1 MLKYIVVFAGASLL
15 AISLPAKAQEQRDIV
30 ALSSEEIMTPSDTV
44 PRKKTVIVDG
54 VELNEKQLK
63 RYYRQLR
70 KDSIRAH
77 KNIWWSVLGGP
88 SYTPE
93 ASFGVGGAVLA
104 SFRMNKQDT
113 ISQRSFLP
121 AGLNLSINGTIVVAG
136 AGTFFFNENRFRIYM
151 NYGYRNE
158 PSHYYGKGFEKAENL
173 ERGDSTTRFHR
184 SYFQLYPRFVW
195 EVRPHFYLGGL
206 FDLNYTK
213 VSDVNPVMEEDPYFQ
228 QFKRKYFN
236 VGIGGLIQYD
246 TRDDVATP
254 TRGMLLGANFKLF
267 GKYWGGAY
275 NYEII
280 ELEYRQFKNVFR
292 PRSTLAWIAKS
303 QIGLGDIPFTELPTF
318 GSPFDLRGYYMGKYR
333 DKSMAYGIV
342 EYRHMFGSPAKYK
355 SGNFWAKCGFV
366 AWVGTGTIGETPFD
380 WNKWKLNFGAGLRF
394 QMQPGKNFRL
404 DVGKEPGHAG
414 LYEYD
419 RGFLRREINPTF
431 YNLGMDYTETTT
443 KRKQLSVKS
452 VPEKT

>member
-303 QIGLGDIPFTELPTF
+303 QVGLGDIPFTELPTF

-394 QMQPGKNFRL
+394 QMQPGENFRL
-404 DVGKEPGHAG
+404 DVGKEPGQ
-414 LYEYD
+414 
-419 RGFLRREINPTF
+419 P
-431 YNLGMDYTETTT
+431 GMQVYMNMTEAF
-443 KRKQLSVKS
+443 
-452 VPEKT
+452 

>member
-254 TRGMLLGANFKLF
+254 TCGMLLGANFKLF
-267 GKYWGGAY
+267 GKYWGGTY

-303 QIGLGDIPFTELPTF
+303 QIGLGDVPFTELPTF
-318 GSPFDLRGYYMGKYR
+318 GSPFDLRGYYMGQFR
-333 DKSMAYGIV
+333 DKSSHVMMA
-342 EYRHMFGSPAKYK
+342 EYRQMINTDK
-355 SGNFWAKCGFV
+355 SNWVKKMLNHVGYVAWGGCGFM
-366 AWVGTGTIGETPFD
+366 GPTPGKIEGVLP
-380 WNKWKLNFGAGLRF
+380 NLGLGLRIEV
-394 QMQPGKNFRL
+394 QPRMNVRL
-404 DVGKEPGHAG
+404 DFGRDMVNKQN
-414 LYEYD
+414 L
-419 RGFLRREINPTF
+419 F
-431 YNLGMDYTETTT
+431 YFNMTEAF
-443 KRKQLSVKS
+443 
-452 VPEKT
+452 

>member
-1 MLKYIVVFAGASLL
+1 MFKYFVVFAGASLL
-15 AISLPAKAQEQRDIV
+15 AISLPVKAQEQRDIV
-30 ALSSEEIMTPSDTV
+30 VLSSEEITTPSDTV
-44 PRKKTVIVDG
+44 PRKEVVTVDG

-113 ISQRSFLP
+113 VSQRSFLP

-173 ERGDSTTRFHR
+173 ERSDSTTRFHR

-228 QFKRKYFN
+228 KFKRKYFN

-267 GKYWGGAY
+267 GKYLGGAY
-275 NYEII
+275 NYEIL

-303 QIGLGDIPFTELPTF
+303 QIGLGDVPFTELPTF

-380 WNKWKLNFGAGLRF
+380 WDKWKLNFGAGLRF

-404 DVGKEPGHAG
+404 DIGKEPGQ
-414 LYEYD
+414 
-419 RGFLRREINPTF
+419 P
-431 YNLGMDYTETTT
+431 GMQVYMNMTEAF
-443 KRKQLSVKS
+443 
-452 VPEKT
+452 

>member
-1 MLKYIVVFAGASLL
+1 MLKYIIVFAGASLL

-44 PRKKTVIVDG
+44 SRKETVIVDG

-77 KNIWWSVLGGP
+77 KNVWWSVLGGP

-158 PSHYYGKGFEKAENL
+158 PSHYYGKGFEKAETI

-195 EVRPHFYLGGL
+195 EIRPHFYLGGL

-213 VSDVNPVMEEDPYFQ
+213 VSDVNPVMEKDPYFQ

-267 GKYWGGAY
+267 GKYLGGAY

-280 ELEYRQFKNVFR
+280 ELEYRQFKNIFR

-303 QIGLGDIPFTELPTF
+303 QIGLGDVPFTELPTF

-380 WNKWKLNFGAGLRF
+380 WNKWKLNFGCRCIF
-394 QMQPGKNFRL
+394 K
-404 DVGKEPGHAG
+404 H
-414 LYEYD
+414 
-419 RGFLRREINPTF
+419 
-431 YNLGMDYTETTT
+431 
-443 KRKQLSVKS
+443 
-452 VPEKT
+452 

>member
-1 MLKYIVVFAGASLL
+1 MLKYIIVFAGASLL
-15 AISLPAKAQEQRDIV
+15 TISLPAKAQEQRDIV

-213 VSDVNPVMEEDPYFQ
+213 VSDVNPVMEKDPYFQ

-267 GKYWGGAY
+267 GKYLGGAY

-280 ELEYRQFKNVFR
+280 ELEYRQFKNIFR

-303 QIGLGDIPFTELPTF
+303 QIGLGDVPFTELPTF

-404 DVGKEPGHAG
+404 DIGKEPGQ
-414 LYEYD
+414 
-419 RGFLRREINPTF
+419 P
-431 YNLGMDYTETTT
+431 GMQVYMNMTEAF
-443 KRKQLSVKS
+443 
-452 VPEKT
+452 

>member
-1 MLKYIVVFAGASLL
+1 MLKYIIVFAGASLL
-15 AISLPAKAQEQRDIV
+15 TISLPAKAQEQRDIV

-44 PRKKTVIVDG
+44 SRKETVIVDG

-77 KNIWWSVLGGP
+77 KNVWWSVLGGP

-158 PSHYYGKGFEKAENL
+158 PSHYYGKGFEKAETI

-213 VSDVNPVMEEDPYFQ
+213 VSDVNPVMEKDPYFQ

-267 GKYWGGAY
+267 GKYLGGAY

-280 ELEYRQFKNVFR
+280 ELEYRQFKNIFR
-292 PRSTLAWIAKS
+292 PRSTLAWIAQS
-303 QIGLGDIPFTELPTF
+303 QIGLGDVPFTELPTF

-404 DVGKEPGHAG
+404 DIGKEPGQ
-414 LYEYD
+414 
-419 RGFLRREINPTF
+419 P
-431 YNLGMDYTETTT
+431 GMQVYMNMTEAF
-443 KRKQLSVKS
+443 
-452 VPEKT
+452 

>member
-267 GKYWGGAY
+267 GKYLGGAY

-404 DVGKEPGHAG
+404 DVGKEPGQ
-414 LYEYD
+414 
-419 RGFLRREINPTF
+419 P
-431 YNLGMDYTETTT
+431 GMQVYMNMTEAF
-443 KRKQLSVKS
+443 
-452 VPEKT
+452 

>member
-1 MLKYIVVFAGASLL
+1 MLKYIIVFAGASLL
-15 AISLPAKAQEQRDIV
+15 TISLPAKAQEQRDIV

-44 PRKKTVIVDG
+44 SRKETVIVDG

-77 KNIWWSVLGGP
+77 KNVWWSVLGGP

-93 ASFGVGGAVLA
+93 ASFGMGGAVLA

-158 PSHYYGKGFEKAENL
+158 PSHYYGKGFEKAETI

-195 EVRPHFYLGGL
+195 EIRPHFYLGGL

-213 VSDVNPVMEEDPYFQ
+213 VSDVNPVMEKDPYFQ

-267 GKYWGGAY
+267 GKYLGGAY

-280 ELEYRQFKNVFR
+280 ELEYRQFKNIFR

-303 QIGLGDIPFTELPTF
+303 QIGLGDVPFTELPTF

-404 DVGKEPGHAG
+404 DIGKEPGQ
-414 LYEYD
+414 
-419 RGFLRREINPTF
+419 P
-431 YNLGMDYTETTT
+431 GMQVYMNMTEAF
-443 KRKQLSVKS
+443 
-452 VPEKT
+452 

>member
-228 QFKRKYFN
+228 QFKRKYLN

-342 EYRHMFGSPAKYK
+342 EYRHMFGSSAKYK

-404 DVGKEPGHAG
+404 DVGKEPGQ
-414 LYEYD
+414 
-419 RGFLRREINPTF
+419 P
-431 YNLGMDYTETTT
+431 GMQVYMNMTEAF
-443 KRKQLSVKS
+443 
-452 VPEKT
+452 

>member
-1 MLKYIVVFAGASLL
+1 MLKYIIVFAGASLL
-15 AISLPAKAQEQRDIV
+15 TISLPAKAQEQRDIV

-44 PRKKTVIVDG
+44 SRKETVIVDG
-54 VELNEKQLK
+54 VKLNEKQLK

-77 KNIWWSVLGGP
+77 KNVWWSVLGGP

-158 PSHYYGKGFEKAENL
+158 PSHYYGKGFEKAETI

-213 VSDVNPVMEEDPYFQ
+213 VSDVNPVMEKDPYFQ

-267 GKYWGGAY
+267 GKYLGGAY

-280 ELEYRQFKNVFR
+280 ELEYRQFKNIFR

-303 QIGLGDIPFTELPTF
+303 QIGLGDVPFTELPTF

-366 AWVGTGTIGETPFD
+366 AWGGTGTIGETPFD

-404 DVGKEPGHAG
+404 DIGKEPGQS
-414 LYEYD
+414 
-419 RGFLRREINPTF
+419 
-431 YNLGMDYTETTT
+431 GMQVYMNMTEAF
-443 KRKQLSVKS
+443 
-452 VPEKT
+452 

>member
-184 SYFQLYPRFVW
+184 SYFQLSPRFVW

-404 DVGKEPGHAG
+404 DVGKEPGQ
-414 LYEYD
+414 
-419 RGFLRREINPTF
+419 P
-431 YNLGMDYTETTT
+431 GMQVYMNMTEAF
-443 KRKQLSVKS
+443 
-452 VPEKT
+452 

>member
-44 PRKKTVIVDG
+44 SRKETVIVDG
-54 VELNEKQLK
+54 VKLNEKQLK

-213 VSDVNPVMEEDPYFQ
+213 VSDVNPVMEKDPYFQ

-267 GKYWGGAY
+267 GKYLGGAY

-280 ELEYRQFKNVFR
+280 ELEYRQFKNIFR

-303 QIGLGDIPFTELPTF
+303 QIGLGDVPFTELPTF

-404 DVGKEPGHAG
+404 DVGKEPGQ
-414 LYEYD
+414 
-419 RGFLRREINPTF
+419 P
-431 YNLGMDYTETTT
+431 GMQVYMNMTEAF
-443 KRKQLSVKS
+443 
-452 VPEKT
+452 

>member
-1 MLKYIVVFAGASLL
+1 MLKYIIVFAGASLL
-15 AISLPAKAQEQRDIV
+15 TISLPAKAQEQRDIV

-44 PRKKTVIVDG
+44 SRKETVIVDG
-54 VELNEKQLK
+54 VKLNEKQLK

-404 DVGKEPGHAG
+404 DVGKEPGQ
-414 LYEYD
+414 
-419 RGFLRREINPTF
+419 P
-431 YNLGMDYTETTT
+431 GMQVYMNMTEAF
-443 KRKQLSVKS
+443 
-452 VPEKT
+452 

>member
-1 MLKYIVVFAGASLL
+1 MLKYIIVFAGASLL
-15 AISLPAKAQEQRDIV
+15 TISLPAKAQEQRDIV

-44 PRKKTVIVDG
+44 SRKETVIVDG

-77 KNIWWSVLGGP
+77 KNVWWSVLGGP

-158 PSHYYGKGFEKAENL
+158 PSHYYGKGFEKAETI

-195 EVRPHFYLGGL
+195 EIRPHFYLGGL

-213 VSDVNPVMEEDPYFQ
+213 VSDVNPVMEKDPYFQ

-267 GKYWGGAY
+267 GKYLGGAY

-303 QIGLGDIPFTELPTF
+303 QIGLGDVPFTELPTF

-342 EYRHMFGSPAKYK
+342 EYRHMFGSLAKYK

-404 DVGKEPGHAG
+404 DIGKEPGQ
-414 LYEYD
+414 
-419 RGFLRREINPTF
+419 P
-431 YNLGMDYTETTT
+431 GMQVYMNMTEAF
-443 KRKQLSVKS
+443 
-452 VPEKT
+452 

>member
-121 AGLNLSINGTIVVAG
+121 VGLNLSINGTIVVAG

-254 TRGMLLGANFKLF
+254 TCGMLLGANFKLF
-267 GKYWGGAY
+267 GKYWGGTY

-303 QIGLGDIPFTELPTF
+303 QIGLGDFLLRNSRLSVLLSTFVVTIWVSTGISQWLTESLNTVICSAPRPNTKAGIF
-318 GSPFDLRGYYMGKYR
+318 GQNAVLW
-333 DKSMAYGIV
+333 
-342 EYRHMFGSPAKYK
+342 HGS
-355 SGNFWAKCGFV
+355 
-366 AWVGTGTIGETPFD
+366 
-380 WNKWKLNFGAGLRF
+380 
-394 QMQPGKNFRL
+394 
-404 DVGKEPGHAG
+404 EPGRSG
-414 LYEYD
+414 KPLLT
-419 RGFLRREINPTF
+419 GING
-431 YNLGMDYTETTT
+431 N
-443 KRKQLSVKS
+443 
-452 VPEKT
+452 

>member
-121 AGLNLSINGTIVVAG
+121 AGSNLSINGTIVVAG

-404 DVGKEPGHAG
+404 DVGKEPGQ
-414 LYEYD
+414 
-419 RGFLRREINPTF
+419 P
-431 YNLGMDYTETTT
+431 GMQVYMNMTEAF
-443 KRKQLSVKS
+443 
-452 VPEKT
+452 

>member
-30 ALSSEEIMTPSDTV
+30 SLSSEEFKTHSDTV
-44 PRKKTVIVDG
+44 PRKKIVIVDG

-121 AGLNLSINGTIVVAG
+121 VGLNLSINGTIVVAG

-184 SYFQLYPRFVW
+184 SYFQLYPRFVC

-254 TRGMLLGANFKLF
+254 TCGMLLGANFILF
-267 GKYWGGAY
+267 GKYWGGTY

-303 QIGLGDIPFTELPTF
+303 QIGLGDVPFTELPTF

-380 WNKWKLNFGAGLRF
+380 WNKWKLNFGVGLRF

-404 DVGKEPGHAG
+404 DIGKEPGQ
-414 LYEYD
+414 
-419 RGFLRREINPTF
+419 P
-431 YNLGMDYTETTT
+431 GMQVYMNMTEAF
-443 KRKQLSVKS
+443 
-452 VPEKT
+452 

>member
-15 AISLPAKAQEQRDIV
+15 TISLPAKAQEQRDIV

-44 PRKKTVIVDG
+44 SRKETVIVDG

-280 ELEYRQFKNVFR
+280 ELEYRQFKNIFR

-404 DVGKEPGHAG
+404 DVGKEPGQ
-414 LYEYD
+414 
-419 RGFLRREINPTF
+419 P
-431 YNLGMDYTETTT
+431 GMQVYMNMTEAF
-443 KRKQLSVKS
+443 
-452 VPEKT
+452 

>member
-366 AWVGTGTIGETPFD
+366 AWVGTGTIGETPFV

-404 DVGKEPGHAG
+404 DVGKEPGQ
-414 LYEYD
+414 
-419 RGFLRREINPTF
+419 P
-431 YNLGMDYTETTT
+431 GMQVYMNMTEAF
-443 KRKQLSVKS
+443 
-452 VPEKT
+452 

>member
-121 AGLNLSINGTIVVAG
+121 AGLTLSINGTIVVAG

-404 DVGKEPGHAG
+404 DVGKEPGQ
-414 LYEYD
+414 
-419 RGFLRREINPTF
+419 P
-431 YNLGMDYTETTT
+431 GMQVYMNMTEAF
-443 KRKQLSVKS
+443 
-452 VPEKT
+452 

>member
-1 MLKYIVVFAGASLL
+1 MLKYIIVFVGASLL
-15 AISLPAKAQEQRDIV
+15 TISLPAKAQEQRDIV

-44 PRKKTVIVDG
+44 SRKETVIVDG
-54 VELNEKQLK
+54 VKLNEKQLK

-77 KNIWWSVLGGP
+77 KNVWWSVLGGP

-158 PSHYYGKGFEKAENL
+158 PSHYYGKGFEKAETI

-213 VSDVNPVMEEDPYFQ
+213 VSDVNPVMEKDPYFQ

-267 GKYWGGAY
+267 GKYLGGAY

-280 ELEYRQFKNVFR
+280 ELEYRQFKNIFR

-303 QIGLGDIPFTELPTF
+303 QIGLGDVPFTELPTF

-404 DVGKEPGHAG
+404 DIGKEPGQ
-414 LYEYD
+414 
-419 RGFLRREINPTF
+419 P
-431 YNLGMDYTETTT
+431 GMQVYMNMTEAF
-443 KRKQLSVKS
+443 
-452 VPEKT
+452 

>member
-267 GKYWGGAY
+267 GKDWGGAY

-404 DVGKEPGHAG
+404 DVGKEPGQ
-414 LYEYD
+414 
-419 RGFLRREINPTF
+419 P
-431 YNLGMDYTETTT
+431 GMQVYMNMTEAF
-443 KRKQLSVKS
+443 
-452 VPEKT
+452 

>member
-1 MLKYIVVFAGASLL
+1 MLKYIIVFAGASLL
-15 AISLPAKAQEQRDIV
+15 TISLPAKAQEQRDIV

-44 PRKKTVIVDG
+44 SRKETVIVDG

-77 KNIWWSVLGGP
+77 KNVWWSVLGGP

-158 PSHYYGKGFEKAENL
+158 PSHYYGKGFEKAETI

-195 EVRPHFYLGGL
+195 EIRPHFYLGGL

-213 VSDVNPVMEEDPYFQ
+213 VSDVNPVMEKDPYFQ

-267 GKYWGGAY
+267 DKYLGGAY

-280 ELEYRQFKNVFR
+280 ELEYRQFKNIFR

-303 QIGLGDIPFTELPTF
+303 QIGLGDVPFTELPTF

-404 DVGKEPGHAG
+404 DIGKEPGQ
-414 LYEYD
+414 
-419 RGFLRREINPTF
+419 P
-431 YNLGMDYTETTT
+431 GMQVYMNMTEAF
-443 KRKQLSVKS
+443 
-452 VPEKT
+452 

>member
-1 MLKYIVVFAGASLL
+1 MLKYFVVFAGASLF

-30 ALSSEEIMTPSDTV
+30 ALSSEEITTPSDTV
-44 PRKKTVIVDG
+44 PRKEAVIVDG
-54 VELNEKQLK
+54 VKLNEKQLK

-173 ERGDSTTRFHR
+173 ERGDSTIRFHR

-213 VSDVNPVMEEDPYFQ
+213 VSDVNPVMKNDPYYQ
-228 QFKRKYFN
+228 KFKSKDSDECKYFN

-267 GKYWGGAY
+267 GKYLGGAY

-303 QIGLGDIPFTELPTF
+303 QIGLGDVPFTELPTF

-404 DVGKEPGHAG
+404 DIGKEPGQ
-414 LYEYD
+414 
-419 RGFLRREINPTF
+419 P
-431 YNLGMDYTETTT
+431 GMQVYMNMTEAF
-443 KRKQLSVKS
+443 
-452 VPEKT
+452 

>member
-1 MLKYIVVFAGASLL
+1 MLKYIIVFAGASLL
-15 AISLPAKAQEQRDIV
+15 TISLPAKAQEQRDIV

-44 PRKKTVIVDG
+44 SRKETVIVDG
-54 VELNEKQLK
+54 VKLNEKQLK
-63 RYYRQLR
+63 RYYHQLR

-77 KNIWWSVLGGP
+77 KNVWWSVLGGP

-158 PSHYYGKGFEKAENL
+158 PSHYYGKGFEKAETI

-213 VSDVNPVMEEDPYFQ
+213 VSDVNPVMEKDPYFQ

-267 GKYWGGAY
+267 GKYLGGAY

-280 ELEYRQFKNVFR
+280 ELEYRQFKNIFR

-303 QIGLGDIPFTELPTF
+303 QIGLGDVPFTELPTF

-404 DVGKEPGHAG
+404 DIGKEPGQ
-414 LYEYD
+414 
-419 RGFLRREINPTF
+419 P
-431 YNLGMDYTETTT
+431 GMQVYMNMTEAF
-443 KRKQLSVKS
+443 
-452 VPEKT
+452 

>member
-113 ISQRSFLP
+113 IYQRSFLP

-404 DVGKEPGHAG
+404 DVGKEPGQ
-414 LYEYD
+414 
-419 RGFLRREINPTF
+419 P
-431 YNLGMDYTETTT
+431 GMQVYMNMTEAF
-443 KRKQLSVKS
+443 
-452 VPEKT
+452 

>member
-1 MLKYIVVFAGASLL
+1 MLKYIIVFAGASLL
-15 AISLPAKAQEQRDIV
+15 TISLPAKAQEQRDIV

-44 PRKKTVIVDG
+44 SRKETVIVDG
-54 VELNEKQLK
+54 VKLNEKQLK

-77 KNIWWSVLGGP
+77 KNVWWSVLGGP

-158 PSHYYGKGFEKAENL
+158 PSHYYGKGFEKAETI

-213 VSDVNPVMEEDPYFQ
+213 VSDVNSVMEKDPYFQ

-267 GKYWGGAY
+267 GKYLGGAY

-280 ELEYRQFKNVFR
+280 ELEYRQFKNIFR

-303 QIGLGDIPFTELPTF
+303 QIGLGDVPFTELPTF

-342 EYRHMFGSPAKYK
+342 EYRHMFGSLAKYK

-404 DVGKEPGHAG
+404 DIGKEPGQ
-414 LYEYD
+414 
-419 RGFLRREINPTF
+419 P
-431 YNLGMDYTETTT
+431 GMQVYMNMTEAF
-443 KRKQLSVKS
+443 
-452 VPEKT
+452 